1 MRRIALLFTAAIATV
16 ALLAI
21 FFPSI
26 MVNAAD
32 VATRVEGED
41 FDVQPTGTKV
51 VTDAT
56 YYSPPDYQ
64 ALKFTNDTAI
74 AEETVT
80 FGSQGNVVLWAR
92 GGQPNG
98 SPTLRV
104 KVDNG
109 AFSPYQT
116 IINNKAPVAY
126 TFDLNVSAGPH
137 TIKVNA
143 GNTGTQ
149 RYPFVDFVTFP
160 PSGSG
165 GTDPGADGDADDIPD
180 IEDNCP
186 DDYNP
191 GQRDDDGDGVGNK
204 CDDGSTTPTDTDRDG
219 VPDVDDQ
226 CDTEPGPAPSG
237 CPTDPGADGD
247 ADGIPDLEDNCPDDY
262 NPGQRDDDDDGVGNK
277 CDDGSTT
284 PTDTDNDGVPD
295 SSDNCPNVY
304 NPQQADGDGDGVGN
318 ACETQTPT
326 GSAVLVGAGDISS
339 GGSRDQETGDLVR
352 AQLNGG
358 AWGVFTTGDNSYPD
372 GTYQNYQ
379 VYNAAWGS
387 FKAKTRP
394 AFGNHDYYGSLS
406 AQGANQYWNESP
418 AVPVPGGFTNSNSYY
433 LYDIPN
439 TNWRGI
445 VLNSASSEGPKD
457 NQAPSCETDPVVSP
471 QMVFLNNA
479 LNTTKNTVLFWHHAR
494 FSASTDHPTTQGA
507 TGCSKTF
514 FDEAHDN
521 GADLVVQGHS
531 HVYERYDTRDKDGR
545 KVTGGLTSIV
555 CGTGGNSSDGLQGSP
570 SPTYDKA
577 FTNAW
582 GVCTLTLNTNNAEV
596 RFLRAPDS
604 TVTDSA
610 TVAVRP

>member
-1 MRRIALLFTAAIATV
+1 MRRIALLLTAAIGTA
-16 ALLAI
+16 ALLA
-21 FFPSI
+21 FFYPGI

-51 VTDAT
+51 VTDSA
-56 YYSPPDYQ
+56 YYSPPNNQ
-64 ALKFTNDTAI
+64 ALKFTTDTAI
-74 AEETVT
+74 AEEPVT
-80 FGSQGNVVLWAR
+80 FASQGDVVLWAR

-116 IINNKAPVAY
+116 ITNNKTPVAY

-137 TIKVNA
+137 IIKVNA
-143 GNTGTQ
+143 GNTGTE

-160 PSGSG
+160 ASGSG
-165 GTDPGADGDADDIPD
+165 GTDPGADGDADGIPD

-204 CDDGSTTPTDTDRDG
+204 CDDGSTTPTDTD
-219 VPDVDDQ
+219 
-226 CDTEPGPAPSG
+226 
-237 CPTDPGADGD
+237 
-247 ADGIPDLEDNCPDDY
+247 
-262 NPGQRDDDDDGVGNK
+262 
-277 CDDGSTT
+277 
-284 PTDTDNDGVPD
+284 NDGVPD
-295 SSDNCPNVY
+295 SSDNCPTVY
-304 NPQQADGDGDGVGN
+304 NPQQADGDSDGVGN

-339 GGSRDQETGDLVR
+339 GGSRDQETGDLIR

-358 AWGVFTTGDNSYPD
+358 AWGVFTTGDNGYPD

-433 LYDIPN
+433 YYDISN

-445 VLNSASSEGPKD
+445 VLNSASTEGPRD
-457 NQAPSCETDPVVSP
+457 NQAPSCEVGSP
-471 QMVFLNNA
+471 QMNFLNNA
-479 LNTTKNTVLFWHHAR
+479 LNTTKHTVLFWHHAR
-494 FSASTDHPTTQGA
+494 FSASTDHSTSEGA

-514 FDEAHDN
+514 FDVAYDKR
-521 GADLVVQGHS
+521 ADLILQGHS
-531 HVYERYDTRDKDGR
+531 HLYERYDTRDKSGT
-545 KVTGGLTSIV
+545 KVAGGLTSIV
-555 CGTGGNSSDGLQGSP
+555 CGLGGNSSDGLQGSP
-570 SPTYDKA
+570 NPAYDRA
-577 FTNAW
+577 ITNAW
-582 GVCTLTLNTNNAEV
+582 GVCKLTLNANNAQV
-596 RFLRAPDS
+596 TFLPAPGSPD
-604 TVTDSA
+604 TDSA

>member
-1 MRRIALLFTAAIATV
+1 MRRIALLLTAAIGTA
-16 ALLAI
+16 ALLA
-21 FFPSI
+21 FFYPGI

-51 VTDAT
+51 VTDSA
-56 YYSPPDYQ
+56 YYSPPNNQ
-64 ALKFTNDTAI
+64 ALKFTTDTAI
-74 AEETVT
+74 AEEPVT
-80 FGSQGNVVLWAR
+80 FASQGDVVLWAR

-116 IINNKAPVAY
+116 ITNNKTPVAY

-137 TIKVNA
+137 IIKVNA
-143 GNTGTQ
+143 GNTGTE

-160 PSGSG
+160 ASGSG
-165 GTDPGADGDADDIPD
+165 GTDPGADGDADGIPD

-204 CDDGSTTPTDTDRDG
+204 CDDGSTTPTDTD
-219 VPDVDDQ
+219 
-226 CDTEPGPAPSG
+226 
-237 CPTDPGADGD
+237 
-247 ADGIPDLEDNCPDDY
+247 
-262 NPGQRDDDDDGVGNK
+262 
-277 CDDGSTT
+277 
-284 PTDTDNDGVPD
+284 NDGVPD
-295 SSDNCPNVY
+295 SSDNCPTVY
-304 NPQQADGDGDGVGN
+304 NPQQADGDSDGVGN

-339 GGSRDQETGDLVR
+339 GGSRDQETGDLIR

-358 AWGVFTTGDNSYPD
+358 AWGVFTTGDNGYPD

-433 LYDIPN
+433 YYDISN

-445 VLNSASSEGPKD
+445 VLNSASTEGPRD
-457 NQAPSCETDPVVSP
+457 NQAPSCEVGSP
-471 QMVFLNNA
+471 QMNFLNNA
-479 LNTTKNTVLFWHHAR
+479 LNTTKHTVLFWHHAR
-494 FSASTDHPTTQGA
+494 FSASTDHSTSEGA

-514 FDEAHDN
+514 FDVAYDKR
-521 GADLVVQGHS
+521 ADLILQGHS
-531 HVYERYDTRDKDGR
+531 HLYERYDTRDKSGT
-545 KVTGGLTSIV
+545 KVAGGLTSIV
-555 CGTGGNSSDGLQGSP
+555 CGLGGNSSDGLQGSP
-570 SPTYDKA
+570 SPAYDRA

-582 GVCTLTLNTNNAEV
+582 GVCKLTLNTNNAQV
-596 RFLRAPDS
+596 DYLPAPGS
-604 TVTDSA
+604 PGSDSA
-610 TVAVRP
+610 TVAVRR

>member
-1 MRRIALLFTAAIATV
+1 MRRIALLLTAAIGTA
-16 ALLAI
+16 ALLA
-21 FFPSI
+21 FFYPGI

-51 VTDAT
+51 VTDSA
-56 YYSPPDYQ
+56 YYSPPNNQ

-74 AEETVT
+74 AEESVT
-80 FGSQGNVVLWAR
+80 FASQGDVVLWAR

-116 IINNKAPVAY
+116 ITNNKAPVAY

-143 GNTGTQ
+143 GNTGTE

-160 PSGSG
+160 ASGNG
-165 GTDPGADGDADDIPD
+165 GTDPGADGDADGIPD

-191 GQRDDDGDGVGNK
+191 GQR
-204 CDDGSTTPTDTDRDG
+204 
-219 VPDVDDQ
+219 
-226 CDTEPGPAPSG
+226 
-237 CPTDPGADGD
+237 
-247 ADGIPDLEDNCPDDY
+247 
-262 NPGQRDDDDDGVGNK
+262 DDDDGVGNK

-304 NPQQADGDGDGVGN
+304 NPQQADGDSDGVGN

-352 AQLNGG
+352 TQLNGG
-358 AWGVFTTGDNSYPD
+358 AWGVFTTGDNGYPD

-433 LYDIPN
+433 YYDISN

-445 VLNSASSEGPKD
+445 VLNSASTEGPRD
-457 NQAPSCETDPVVSP
+457 NQAPSCEVGSP
-471 QMVFLNNA
+471 QMNFLNNA
-479 LNTTKNTVLFWHHAR
+479 LNTTKHTVLFWHHAR
-494 FSASTDHPTTQGA
+494 FSASTDHPTSEGA

-514 FDEAHDN
+514 FDVAYDKRGPHFA
-521 GADLVVQGHS
+521 GSQPPLRALRHS
-531 HVYERYDTRDKDGR
+531 RQERYEGCRWTH
-545 KVTGGLTSIV
+545 VH
-555 CGTGGNSSDGLQGSP
+555 C
-570 SPTYDKA
+570 
-577 FTNAW
+577 
-582 GVCTLTLNTNNAEV
+582 
-596 RFLRAPDS
+596 LRS
-604 TVTDSA
+604 
-610 TVAVRP
+610 RWQQL